1 MEMSIKTEPQD
12 VKPFKVASQQKP
24 LPIQL
29 PRIKPKPP
37 PVVLVTPQVMIFTSL
52 LKKKIYCSGFNK
64 IWYNWVV

>member
-37 PVVLVTPQVMIFTSL
+37 PVVLVTPQVTIFTSL
-52 LKKKIYCSGFNK
+52 LKKRYIVLVSIKYGTIG
-64 IWYNWVV
+64 

>member
-52 LKKKIYCSGFNK
+52 L
-64 IWYNWVV
+64 